1 MESRDV
7 LLVARG
13 GLLLQSAADRL
24 EGLEGVEVRL
34 GMVEDGGLGEVQV
47 VEGEGV
53 DHAVSG
59 VEGPVRDVLVSGGGV
74 GVAGVLL
81 RGPVL
86 SSLQTVQLSGAQLR

>member
-1 MESRDV
+1 
-7 LLVARG
+7 
-13 GLLLQSAADRL
+13 
-24 EGLEGVEVRL
+24 
-34 GMVEDGGLGEVQV
+34 MVEDGSLEKVQV

-81 RGPVL
+81 RDPVL
-86 SSLQTVQLSGAQLR
+86 FLSSDCSAKRGSA

>member
-1 MESRDV
+1 
-7 LLVARG
+7 
-13 GLLLQSAADRL
+13 
-24 EGLEGVEVRL
+24 
-34 GMVEDGGLGEVQV
+34 MVEDGSLEKVQV

-81 RGPVL
+81 RDPVVAL
-86 SSLQTVQLSGAQLR
+86 LLQTVQLSGAQLR